1 MQDFSFRFINREQSS
16 QIIPFFQLL
25 DSAIPVD
32 VLNQRL
38 DEMYANRF
46 NCLGIFDQDKLIGI
60 CGIWVLYKY
69 YIGKHLE
76 LDDVIIS
83 ADYRNKGVGKQM
95 MQFIESYAKQND
107 CMGYELNCYVH
118 NAPGVKF
125 WANQNMVIKGYHFQ
139 KKFQTNE

>member
-1 MQDFSFRFINREQSS
+1 MNTYSFQFLKEDKIAE
-16 QIIPFFQLL
+16 IIPFLQLL
-25 DSAIPVD
+25 DDSIAVPV
-32 VLNQRL
+32 LESRL
-38 DEMYANRF
+38 REMFSNRF
-46 NCLGIFDQDKLIGI
+46 NCLGVFHEDKLIGI
-60 CGIWVLYKY
+60 CGVWVLYKY

-95 MQFIESYAKQND
+95 MQFIENYAKEND
-107 CMGYELNCYVH
+107 CMGYELNCYAH

-125 WANQNMVIKGYHFQ
+125 WANQNMIIKGYHFQ

>member
-76 LDDVIIS
+76 LDEWDPAS
-83 ADYRNKGVGKQM
+83 VGA
-95 MQFIESYAKQND
+95 F
-107 CMGYELNCYVH
+107 
-118 NAPGVKF
+118 
-125 WANQNMVIKGYHFQ
+125 
-139 KKFQTNE
+139 

>member
-46 NCLGIFDQDKLIGI
+46 NCLGIFDQDKLVGI
-60 CGIWVLYKY
+60 CGVWVLYKY
-69 YIGKHLE
+69 YFAFPTDSE
-76 LDDVIIS
+76 VVIDKCQIP
-83 ADYRNKGVGKQM
+83 
-95 MQFIESYAKQND
+95 
-107 CMGYELNCYVH
+107 C
-118 NAPGVKF
+118 
-125 WANQNMVIKGYHFQ
+125 
-139 KKFQTNE
+139 